1 MKGVVPGFLRR
12 SRRPIAAMTGS
23 RTLPA
28 GPAAYLAAVSALAA
42 ALVTARLFTWGAGW
56 HWDSV
61 RYLAAARS
69 LLAGSGFLDADSA
82 PGYHLWPPL
91 YPLLLAAGGLFV
103 DPVEIPGPLNAAA
116 FALTIFCFGRYLWTR
131 LDSPFLR
138 VWAPLACALSLPLA
152 ENARWAMTETIFILL
167 VTLALMGVDEYRANG
182 SSKALVFAAAFSA
195 LAWQTRHAGAALVVA
210 AGLLILS
217 DRRRPF
223 RERLRH
229 SAIFGAITGAPMALW
244 LWRTHRLLGTPITT
258 VRPETALGW
267 REIFDGTVSRLAS
280 WTDFDT
286 GLATLAVVSSLA
298 LAAVLARKR
307 LRTTGLLTSGR
318 PTSDRAVTGPNWLAA
333 WGLFWLLYLVLVVVA
348 LRTGS
353 TWHGVQGRHLTP
365 LFVPTVAVVAGLCDR
380 FFARTRNRRAVA
392 AAVGAAGPF
401 RRAGNGLRRLSGPA
415 SAVAVVTLL
424 SCWLAGQA
432 GPAVEAIALENSGD
446 STRTGYGSARWA
458 DSEMLRALRPSAAAP
473 RPDARLYSNVR
484 SAVSLYAGAL
494 GMFYI
499 PPSREL
505 AVEAVRTRWLDRVPD
520 GSRIAWFRRWEQG
533 RERFAPT
540 PFSLRVSPSLVP
552 VGEFADG
559 TIFEVDR
566 TSSPA
571 MPSPLTIHFD
581 SVVADSPDALR
592 AGDVFDLYIEGG
604 NLWYF
609 KEPCVPADVEE
620 RFQLA
625 LTAPTLADP
634 DELRRKNLDFDFADY
649 GVLSNGRCLAVVPLR
664 ADGHSKFETGQRS
677 GPTPWRASGL
687 LDPEGH
693 REALRSLTAGEWGE
707 PEARAAFDV
716 YLDGNEIRY
725 FREPC
730 AARDAEARFFL
741 HFYGPPTEWTP
752 GSPADAARRRVFAN
766 RDFAFFEYGVILGD
780 RCLAMVPATDPH
792 AYRVSTGQFAA
803 GETPDWSV
811 DLWPGKRLLESQLE
825 SISSGRL
832 GEPQARSA
840 FDLYFR
846 EDEILYYRAP
856 CSTADL
862 EGRFALSLHPAAGLA
877 PGGEPL
883 NRDFDFHAHGVLEDG
898 RCLALV
904 PLPEGRFG
912 KVETG
917 QWAGAGPWRV
927 SRRLD
932 LDRYRAA
939 LASWTEGEW
948 GEPEVRA
955 AFDLYDREGEIRYV
969 RKPCAAGDTEARF
982 YLHFHRVGD
991 PAAENRD
998 FDFAEYGVRLGDACL
1013 AIAPQPEGDF
1023 RRIATGQF
1031 TGGSPPIW
1039 RAELRPERRRR
1050 ESLLESIAA
1059 GRRGPPA
1066 ARSHF
1071 DLYLVDSALV
1081 FHRADCSADD
1091 AEARF
1096 FLHLYAEDAA
1106 DLPPA
1111 RRNDGF
1117 ENRDFDFGDFGD
1129 SLAGACIARVPLPD
1143 YPISRI
1149 RTGQFRPGGET
1160 LWSAEPRLRPA
1171 GPPR

>member
-1 MKGVVPGFLRR
+1 MKVVVPGFLRR
-12 SRRPIAAMTGS
+12 SRRRVAAMTGS
-23 RTLPA
+23 RTRPA

-42 ALVTARLFTWGAGW
+42 TLAAARMFTSGAGW

-91 YPLLLAAGGLFV
+91 YPLLLAAGGLFA
-103 DPVEIPGPLNAAA
+103 DPVVVPGPLNAAA
-116 FALTIFCFGRYLWTR
+116 FALTIFCFGRYLWAR
-131 LDSPFLR
+131 LDSLFLR

-182 SSKALVFAAAFSA
+182 SSKALVFAAVFSA
-195 LAWQTRHAGAALVVA
+195 LAWQTRHAGAALVVT
-210 AGLLILS
+210 AGLLILL

-223 RERLRH
+223 RERVRH

-244 LWRTHRLLGTPITT
+244 LWRTYRLLGTPITT
-258 VRPETALGW
+258 VRPETALDW
-267 REIFDGTVSRLAS
+267 REIFEGTVSRLAS

-286 GLATLAVVSSLA
+286 GPTTLAVVSSLA

-307 LRTTGLLTSGR
+307 LETTGR
-318 PTSDRAVTGPNWLAA
+318 PTSGRAVAGPNWLAA

-353 TWHGVQGRHLTP
+353 TWHGVQVRHLTP
-365 LFVPTVAVVAGLCDR
+365 LYVPTVAVVAGLCDR
-380 FFARTRNRRAVA
+380 FFARARTRPTA
-392 AAVGAAGPF
+392 AAARAAGGPF
-401 RRAGNGLRRLSGPA
+401 ARAGGRLRRLSGPA
-415 SAVAVVTLL
+415 SRIAVTTLL
-424 SCWLAGQA
+424 SWWLVGQA
-432 GPAVEAIALENSGD
+432 GPAADAIARENSSD
-446 STRTGYGSARWA
+446 SAGTGYGSARWA
-458 DSEMLRALRPSAAAP
+458 DSETLDALRPPAAALH
-473 RPDARLYSNVR
+473 PDARLYSNIR
-484 SAVSLYAGAL
+484 SAVSLYTGAH
-494 GMFYI
+494 GMFWI

-505 AVEAVRTRWLDRVPD
+505 AVETVLTGWLDGVPD
-520 GSRIAWFRRWEQG
+520 GSRVVWFRRWEQN

-540 PFSLRVSPSLVP
+540 PLALRVSPSLVP
-552 VGEFADG
+552 VGEFTDG

-571 MPSPLTIHFD
+571 MPSPPTIHFD

-604 NLWYF
+604 NLWYSR
-609 KEPCVPADVEE
+609 EPCVPGDVEE
-620 RFQLA
+620 RFRLA
-625 LTAPTLADP
+625 VTVPSLADP
-634 DELRRKNLDFDFADY
+634 DGLRRKNLDFDFADY

-664 ADGHSKFETGQRS
+664 ADGYSKFETGQRH
-677 GPTPWRASGL
+677 GTTPWRASGL
-687 LDPEGH
+687 LDPERH
-693 REALRSLTAGEWGE
+693 REALRSLAAGEWGE
-707 PEARAAFDV
+707 PDARAAFEV

-730 AARDAEARFFL
+730 AAREVEAGFFL
-741 HFYGPPTEWTP
+741 HFYGPPTESAP
-752 GSPADAARRRVFAN
+752 GSSADAARRRVFEN
-766 RDFAFFEYGVILGD
+766 RDFAFSDYGVILGD
-780 RCLAMVPATDPH
+780 RCLAMVPATDPD
-792 AYRVSTGQFAA
+792 AFRISTGQFAA
-803 GETPDWSV
+803 GEPPTWSV
-811 DLWPGKRLLESQLE
+811 DLWPGKRLLESRLA
-825 SISSGRL
+825 SISSGGL
-832 GEPQARSA
+832 GEPNARSA

-856 CSTADL
+856 CSPADL
-862 EGRFALSLHPAAGLA
+862 EGRFALSFHPTAGLA

-883 NRDFDFHAHGVLEDG
+883 NRDFDFYAHGVIEDG
-898 RCLALV
+898 RCLARV
-904 PLPEGRFG
+904 PLPEGRYG
-912 KVETG
+912 RLETG

-927 SRRLD
+927 TRRLD

-939 LASWTEGEW
+939 LASWTDGEW

-955 AFDLYDREGEIRYV
+955 AFDLYDREGEVRYV
-969 RKPCAAGDTEARF
+969 RKPCAAEDTEARF

-991 PAAENRD
+991 STGENRD
-998 FDFAEYGVRLGDACL
+998 FDFAEYGVMLDDACL

-1031 TGGSPPIW
+1031 IGGSPPNW
-1039 RAELRPERRRR
+1039 RAELRPEERRR

-1066 ARSHF
+1066 ARSTF
-1071 DLYLVDSALV
+1071 DLYLIDSALV
-1081 FHRADCSADD
+1081 FHRAPCSAGD

-1106 DLPPA
+1106 DLPA
-1111 RRNDGF
+1111 ERRNDGF
-1117 ENRDFDFGDFGD
+1117 ENRDFDFDDYGD
-1129 SLAGACIARVPLPD
+1129 SFAEACIARVPLPD

-1149 RTGQFRPGGET
+1149 RTGQFHPGGET
-1160 LWSAEPRLRPA
+1160 RWSAEPSLRPA
-1171 GPPR
+1171 VPSR